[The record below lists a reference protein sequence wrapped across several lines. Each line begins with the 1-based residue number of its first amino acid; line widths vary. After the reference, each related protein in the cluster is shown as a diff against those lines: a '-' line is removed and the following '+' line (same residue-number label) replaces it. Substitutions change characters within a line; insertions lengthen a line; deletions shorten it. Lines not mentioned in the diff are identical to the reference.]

1 MEYDENFADKIADLC
16 YKKYQSL
23 PKKGKPQKEKE
34 WTLLSCIVITKN
46 KEMRVVSLGTGTK
59 CIGKSKLSPNGDT
72 VNDSHGEI
80 LARRA
85 FLRYLYAELTEAYSG
100 RKSDIFTAPDMTSNK
115 CGLKSGVHFHLFSS
129 HTPCGDAS
137 IFPKDEL
144 SGKEEVDWDSF
155 CWQYGRKRKLDTES
169 DSMAKC
175 PKVDNSDSSS
185 HCKSRDS
192 AAGDIKASYLENV
205 GDKDQKNSNIN
216 EDEIKIQS
224 CSFYC
229 GDKSDTSSEHS
240 VQGNQKEGS
249 QSSKHPVQ
257 SESIKQCDQ
266 NSGHFIRSG
275 SLKQNL
281 PSQCKDILECNEKF
295 QDNQS
300 SSKGDNQIQNRL
312 QDIYR
317 TGAKPV
323 AGGGEDPLGVGSEYH
338 SVGLFRIKPGRG
350 ERTLSMS
357 CSDKIARWNVL
368 GCQGALLCHFLQK
381 PVYFSSIIIG
391 RCPFNQKAI
400 TRAVIERSEGIKD
413 LPEGF
418 HVTRPAILQ
427 SDKVFSD
434 GKACVDKQSKGKVVP
449 SSAAII
455 WWDSMETPEV
465 INEGKPQ
472 GLTKKDCLKDPVKA
486 RSRICSR
493 ELFNCFVRLLKSV
506 EIQNL
511 PHIENSALKPNAS
524 YFDWKMAS
532 ENYQRAWQKLQA
544 CYNSWSQKPEELL
557 KFYSDVR

>member
-1 MEYDENFADKIADLC
+1 MEYDEKFADKMADLC

-23 PKKGKPQKEKE
+23 PKKGKPQKGKE
-34 WTLLSCIVITKN
+34 WTSLSCVVITKN
-46 KEMRVVSLGTGTK
+46 QEMRVVSLGTGTK

-100 RKSDIFTAPDMTSNK
+100 RKSEIFTAPDMMSNK
-115 CGLKSGVHFHLFSS
+115 CELKPDVHFHLFSS

-144 SGKEEVDWDSF
+144 SRREEVDWDSF

-169 DSMAKC
+169 DTMSKC
-175 PKVDNSDSSS
+175 PKLDNSDSSS
-185 HCKSRDS
+185 LCESSMS
-192 AAGDIKASYLENV
+192 AAGDIKASPL
-205 GDKDQKNSNIN
+205 DKVRDMDQRNSNN
-216 EDEIKIQS
+216 KDEKKIQS
-224 CSFYC
+224 
-229 GDKSDTSSEHS
+229 KSSDCAFISNMSLEHS
-240 VQGNQKEGS
+240 VKGNQSEEP

-257 SESIKQCDQ
+257 SES
-266 NSGHFIRSG
+266 
-275 SLKQNL
+275 LKQNDQYSEHFIGSES
-281 PSQCKDILECNEKF
+281 PKHNVQSQCKDNFECNEKF

-300 SSKGDNQIQNRL
+300 SSKGNNQIQNRL
-312 QDIYR
+312 PDIFR

-323 AGGGEDPLGVGSEYH
+323 AGGGEDPLGEGSEYH

-413 LPEGF
+413 LPEDF
-418 HVTRPAILQ
+418 LVTKPAILQ
-427 SDKVFSD
+427 SNKVFID
-434 GKACVDKQSKGKVVP
+434 GKACVEKQSKGKVVP

-455 WWDSMETPEV
+455 WCDSMETPEV

-486 RSRICSR
+486 RSKICSR

-506 EIQNL
+506 QIENL
-511 PHIENSALKPNAS
+511 PHIKNSTRTPHANYL
-524 YFDWKMAS
+524 DWKMAS
-532 ENYQRAWQKLQA
+532 ENYQRTWQKLKA

-557 KFYSDVR
+557 KFYSDVS